1 MTFKC
6 TCTQLKKLDFNCNFN
21 SACRKLRISERGKL
35 LLNLC
40 FALLGLYA
48 SFILAIHS
56 SGVPGLCAVI
66 SALLQYFMLVTL
78 FAMASEALNLYM
90 KLVVVFGK
98 QIQKYFLK
106 AALVSWIVPLFIVIF
121 SFAPNYRQYIG
132 DHL

>member
-1 MTFKC
+1 M
-6 TCTQLKKLDFNCNFN
+6 
-21 SACRKLRISERGKL
+21 
-35 LLNLC
+35 NLC
-40 FALLGLYA
+40 FGLLGLYV

-56 SGVPGLCAVI
+56 SIVPGLCAVV

-106 AALVSWIVPLFIVIF
+106 AVLVSWIVPLLIVIF
-121 SFAPNYRQYIG
+121 SFAPNYKQYIG